1 MNHYIQGNGNE
12 TILLLHSGGET
23 ALTENEFLS
32 TQLQQN
38 YKVIRMD
45 LRGHGKSVSN
55 DLDNYF
61 IDCAHDVIETLDYLN
76 ESDIHIIGAS
86 LGALVALVIND
97 IATHRVKSLVLTG
110 IMTVK
115 YEGFDL
121 SSKEEDERLMEII
134 ELDEVINYMD
144 EIHEGDWRKVITND
158 VGKDWYPFEY
168 TSKFALID
176 KPALLCVGENAH
188 HELNGIE
195 QLYMNDNVHIAI
207 VPFAGH
213 LANEMQPELFSKI
226 VETFLNEITERY

>member
-1 MNHYIQGNGNE
+1 MILNHYIQGNSSE
-12 TILLLHSGGET
+12 TVLLLHSGGET
-23 ALTENEFLS
+23 ALTENEFLN

-86 LGALVALVIND
+86 LGALIALVIND
-97 IATHRVKSLVLTG
+97 IVTHRVKSLVLTG

-115 YEGFDL
+115 YEGFEE
-121 SSKEEDERLMEII
+121 SSMEEDARLMEII

-144 EIHEGDWRKVITND
+144 EIHEGDWRKVLTND
-158 VGKDWYPFEY
+158 IGKDWYPFEY
-168 TSKFALID
+168 TSKFPLID

-213 LANEMQPELFSKI
+213 LANEKQPELFSKI
-226 VETFLNEITERY
+226 VETFLNEIKE

>member
-1 MNHYIQGNGNE
+1 MNHYIHGNGDE

-86 LGALVALVIND
+86 LGAVVALVIND

-168 TSKFALID
+168 TSKFPLID

-226 VETFLNEITERY
+226 VETFLNEIKE

>member
-1 MNHYIQGNGNE
+1 MILNHYIQGNSSE
-12 TILLLHSGGET
+12 TVLLLHSGGET

-86 LGALVALVIND
+86 LGALIALVIND

-115 YEGFDL
+115 YEGFEE
-121 SSKEEDERLMEII
+121 SSMEEDARLKEII

-144 EIHEGDWRKVITND
+144 EIHEGDWRKVLTND
-158 VGKDWYPFEY
+158 IGKDWYPFEY
-168 TSKFALID
+168 TSKFPLID

-213 LANEMQPELFSKI
+213 LANEKQPELFSKI
-226 VETFLNEITERY
+226 VETFLNEIKE

>member
-1 MNHYIQGNGNE
+1 MILNHYIQGNGNE

-32 TQLQQN
+32 AQLQQN

-61 IDCAHDVIETLDYLN
+61 IVCAHDVIETLDYLK

-168 TSKFALID
+168 TSQLHHID
-176 KPALLCVGENAH
+176 KPALLCIGETAR
-188 HELNGIE
+188 HELSGIE

-226 VETFLNEITERY
+226 VETFLNEIT

>member
-1 MNHYIQGNGNE
+1 MILNHYIQGNGNE

-32 TQLQQN
+32 AQLQQN

-97 IATHRVKSLVLTG
+97 ISTHRVKSLVLTG

-115 YEGFDL
+115 YEDFEL
-121 SSKEEDERLMEII
+121 ISKEEDERLMEII

-168 TSKFALID
+168 TSKLHLID
-176 KPALLCVGENAH
+176 KPALLCIGENAR
-188 HELNGIE
+188 HELSGIE

-226 VETFLNEITERY
+226 VETFLNEIKE

>member
-1 MNHYIQGNGNE
+1 MILNHYVQGNSGE
-12 TILLLHSGGET
+12 TVLLLHSGGET

-32 TQLQQN
+32 MQLQQN

-86 LGALVALVIND
+86 LGALIALVIND
-97 IATHRVKSLVLTG
+97 IATYRVKSLVLTG
-110 IMTVK
+110 IMTIK
-115 YEGFDL
+115 YEGFEE
-121 SSKEEDERLMEII
+121 SSKEEDTRLMEII
-134 ELDEVINYMD
+134 ELDEVIKYMD
-144 EIHEGDWRKVITND
+144 DIHEGDWRKVITND
-158 VGKDWYPFEY
+158 IGKDWYPFEY
-168 TSKFALID
+168 TSKLHLID
-176 KPALLCVGENAH
+176 KPTLLCVGENAH

-226 VETFLNEITERY
+226 VETFLNEITE